1 MASANLLGEYQP
13 QSSTQSDAQI
23 AWWLLVCC
31 VLILAMI
38 VLGGVTRLTGSGL
51 SMVEWGPIAG
61 VIPPLDESQWET
73 AFRNYQQYPEYQKI
87 NQTMTLA
94 EFKSIFW
101 VEYAHRL
108 LGRTIGLVFFVPFI
122 YFLVRR
128 RIGWALAP
136 KLLIMF
142 VLGALQG
149 LLGWFMVKS
158 GLIDE
163 PRVSAYRLTAHLAL
177 AAIIYG
183 YMFWVA
189 LGLLFSKA
197 ENDYQ
202 HVQSTRWFG
211 FLVTS
216 VIGIMIIS
224 GGLVAGTRA
233 GFAFNT
239 FPLMNGMLIPDGIL
253 AMSPVWVN
261 FFENIAT
268 VQFNHRLIAYSLC
281 ILIPVFCYYV
291 HRTGVVTRTRIA
303 AYLLLM
309 TLAVQVS
316 LGIATVLL
324 IVPTVLA
331 ATHQAVAFGLLTVSL
346 FINHE
351 LRGRSYKL

>member
-1 MASANLLGEYQP
+1 MANTGLLGKYQP
-13 QSSTQSDAQI
+13 HPSTQYDGQI
-23 AWWLLVCC
+23 ASWLLVCC

-51 SMVEWGPIAG
+51 SMVEWGPMTG
-61 VIPPLDESQWET
+61 TVPPLNEAQWEA
-73 AFRNYQQYPEYQKI
+73 AFRDYQQYPEYQKV
-87 NQTMTLA
+87 NQSMTLA

-108 LGRTIGLVFFVPFI
+108 LGRVIGLVFFVPFI

-136 KLLIMF
+136 KLVTIF

-158 GLIDE
+158 GLVDE
-163 PRVSAYRLTAHLAL
+163 PRVSAYRLTTHLVL

-183 YMFWVA
+183 YIFWVA
-189 LGLLFSKA
+189 LGFLFPKA

-202 HVQSTRWFG
+202 HVKSTRWFS
-211 FLVTS
+211 FVVTG
-216 VIGIMIIS
+216 VIGIMIVS
-224 GGLVAGTRA
+224 GGFVAGTRA

-253 AMSPVWVN
+253 AMKPVWSN

-268 VQFNHRLIAYSLC
+268 VQFDHRLIGYCLC
-281 ILIPVFCYYV
+281 ILIPAFCYYV
-291 HRTGVVTRTRIA
+291 HGAGVVTRTRVA
-303 AYLLLM
+303 TYVLLI
-309 TLAVQVS
+309 TLVTQVS
-316 LGIATVLL
+316 LGIATLLL
-324 IVPTVLA
+324 IVPAGLA
-331 ATHQAVAFGLLTVSL
+331 ATHQAGAFALLTVSL

-351 LRGRSYKL
+351 LRGRS

>member
-1 MASANLLGEYQP
+1 MANADLLGKYQP
-13 QSSTQSDAQI
+13 QPSAQYGVQI
-23 AWWLLVCC
+23 ASWLLLCC

-38 VLGGVTRLTGSGL
+38 VLGGITRLTGSGL
-51 SMVEWGPIAG
+51 SMVEWGPITG
-61 VIPPLDESQWET
+61 TVPPLNESQWEAT
-73 AFRNYQQYPEYQKI
+73 FRNYQQYPEYQKV
-87 NQTMTLA
+87 NRSMTLA

-136 KLLIMF
+136 KLVTMF
-142 VLGALQG
+142 ILGALQG

-183 YMFWVA
+183 YVLWVA
-189 LGLLFSKA
+189 LGLLFPKA

-202 HVQSTRWFG
+202 HVKSTRRFS
-211 FLVTS
+211 FVVTG

-224 GGLVAGTRA
+224 GGFVAGTRA

-253 AMSPVWVN
+253 AMKPVWPN

-268 VQFNHRLIAYSLC
+268 VQFDHRLIAYSLC
-281 ILIPVFCYYV
+281 ILIPAFCYYV
-291 HRTGVVTRTRIA
+291 HRTGVVTRTRVA
-303 AYLLLM
+303 TYVLLI
-309 TLAVQVS
+309 TLVVQVS
-316 LGIATVLL
+316 LGIATLLL
-324 IVPTVLA
+324 IVPAGLS
-331 ATHQAVAFGLLTVSL
+331 ATHQAGAFALLTVSL

-351 LRGRSYKL
+351 LRGRS